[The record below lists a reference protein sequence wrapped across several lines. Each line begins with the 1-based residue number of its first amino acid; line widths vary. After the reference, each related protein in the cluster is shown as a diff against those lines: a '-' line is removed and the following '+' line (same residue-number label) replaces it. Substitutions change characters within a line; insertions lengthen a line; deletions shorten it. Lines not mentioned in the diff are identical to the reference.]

1 MKVTIQQIQRGLTNY
16 IEAEIGSK
24 AVGKAKFLTFFF
36 APQISNE
43 VGKFIVNNK
52 DNIMMKEFIDESGN
66 VDLDKIY
73 NQAKEAARKS
83 GQIEMYGIVFNET
96 DLDKLYNY
104 IKQTMI

>member
-43 VGKFIVNNK
+43 VGKFIINN
-52 DNIMMKEFIDESGN
+52 NN
-66 VDLDKIY
+66 
-73 NQAKEAARKS
+73 
-83 GQIEMYGIVFNET
+83 
-96 DLDKLYNY
+96 
-104 IKQTMI
+104 